1 MLADFGLT
9 SIIFDPDMTQI
20 TTVSVAM
27 KGTVPWM
34 SPELLDPEEF
44 GLNSSK
50 STKATDVYA
59 FGMVILEV
67 RPILLWL

>member
-9 SIIFDPDMTQI
+9 SIIFDPDMAEM

-27 KGTVPWM
+27 KGTIPWM
-34 SPELLDPEEF
+34 SPELLDPEKF
-44 GLNSSK
+44 GLKHSK

-59 FGMVILEV
+59 LGMVILEV
-67 RPILLWL
+67 CPILTLF